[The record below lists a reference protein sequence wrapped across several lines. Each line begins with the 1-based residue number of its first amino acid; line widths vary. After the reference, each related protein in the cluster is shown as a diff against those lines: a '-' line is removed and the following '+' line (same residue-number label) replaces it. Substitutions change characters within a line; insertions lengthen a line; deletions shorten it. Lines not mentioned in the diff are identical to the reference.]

1 MIFLALLNNYLIDCV
16 AHLTVNVVCRIFIQ
30 ERCPVDLKSKEVLQ
44 EALHLRISLV
54 SLVILLHEK
63 K

>member
-1 MIFLALLNNYLIDCV
+1 MIFLALPDRLRIMFNGEHFFYLIFV
-16 AHLTVNVVCRIFIQ
+16 Q

-54 SLVILLHEK
+54 SLVILRK
-63 K
+63 TK